1 MNNYLK
7 IAGLFA
13 AAFATNAL
21 APMILAHTAHLE
33 ATQASIASALW
44 CLGLFLVFGWACSRL
59 SEGTIFPNFTL
70 QLLTGIVLH
79 DALAPLSAQLT
90 LAVVVC
96 TSLAAII
103 LKSGGDEIERRDFL
117 KIAFPTLMIAVVG
130 YLITF
135 FVMFALLIA
144 VGLDGKTAALLSAI
158 IGSTDPA
165 ALIPT
170 LKRLVFHDTYK
181 RISDVAVAE
190 SALND
195 AVGAIFTAAVATMIL
210 AGTSVD
216 DLTQLA
222 GGLFSKDNLVQ
233 LGREFLFGTV
243 AGIVGWVMMSVYEK
257 YKTSTQ
263 AHGKTEAPY
272 DFAIILAI
280 PLLTFVLAQE
290 IEGNG
295 FLAAFV
301 AGLLANF
308 NYGSSCFIGQLH
320 NMETQIESVAKPTI
334 FMMVGPFVALGDLGN
349 TAVLGAVASLLFMFV
364 ARPLAVL
371 LSLLPTRIS
380 LREKLFLC
388 AVRETGVIP
397 VVLAVI
403 TAAQFPELKLLMP
416 LTAWTVIWTLTLLPA
431 ISPWWSR
438 KLGILVST
446 DAPTQEKIL
455 HQAS

>member
-170 LKRLVFHDTYK
+170 LKRPDRKSTRLNSSHV
-181 RISDVAVAE
+181 SE
-190 SALND
+190 SR
-195 AVGAIFTAAVATMIL
+195 M
-210 AGTSVD
+210 
-216 DLTQLA
+216 
-222 GGLFSKDNLVQ
+222 
-233 LGREFLFGTV
+233 
-243 AGIVGWVMMSVYEK
+243 
-257 YKTSTQ
+257 
-263 AHGKTEAPY
+263 P
-272 DFAIILAI
+272 
-280 PLLTFVLAQE
+280 
-290 IEGNG
+290 
-295 FLAAFV
+295 
-301 AGLLANF
+301 
-308 NYGSSCFIGQLH
+308 SS
-320 NMETQIESVAKPTI
+320 A
-334 FMMVGPFVALGDLGN
+334 
-349 TAVLGAVASLLFMFV
+349 
-364 ARPLAVL
+364 
-371 LSLLPTRIS
+371 
-380 LREKLFLC
+380 
-388 AVRETGVIP
+388 
-397 VVLAVI
+397 
-403 TAAQFPELKLLMP
+403 
-416 LTAWTVIWTLTLLPA
+416 
-431 ISPWWSR
+431 
-438 KLGILVST
+438 
-446 DAPTQEKIL
+446 
-455 HQAS
+455 